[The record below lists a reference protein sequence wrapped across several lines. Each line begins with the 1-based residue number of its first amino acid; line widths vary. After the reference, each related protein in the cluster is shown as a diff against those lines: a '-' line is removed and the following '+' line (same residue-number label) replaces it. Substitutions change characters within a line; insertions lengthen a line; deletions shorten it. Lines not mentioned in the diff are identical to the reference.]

1 MTKEER
7 RKKNM
12 TEGQGYM
19 ARAYFIES
27 TVYNFMKHKQDFDFI
42 KYGRTLKADKEYV
55 RLGDIQGNAVTLDV
69 TGRSLEAIAE
79 DIGRIILIGKENI
92 APPDNIVTDQDVK
105 RSIHHL
111 FK

>member
-1 MTKEER
+1 
-7 RKKNM
+7 M

-27 TVYNFMKHKQDFDFI
+27 TVYNFMKHKEDFDFI
-42 KYGRTLKADKEYV
+42 KYGRTLKEGKGKEYV
-55 RLGDIQGNAVTLDV
+55 RIGDKQGNAVTLDV
-69 TGRSLEAIAE
+69 TGRSLETIAE
-79 DIGRIILIGKENI
+79 DIARIVLIGKENI
-92 APPDNIVTDQDVK
+92 APPDNIVTDQDIK